1 MLAPAKSWIAILE
14 RGMNKMVQGLSINT
28 NPAAFVA
35 LQQLNKTSKALNQTQ
50 LRITSGLK
58 VNGPKDDSST
68 FQISTRLRGDISGV
82 NAVKIALANGD
93 STVNVAITAG
103 KHIKDLLIEMKG
115 KVIQANQAGIDS
127 NSRTALHNDFRAL
140 ADQITTIALT
150 AEFNDANLIKS
161 GATTFTVLSSQDGS
175 VISIS
180 AQSMDTTALAINA
193 SNLTTSASAAAA
205 RTAIDSAIV
214 LAADK
219 LAAFGAASKR
229 VDVQLEFT
237 GSLADILQEGLG
249 NLVDADLAKESAEL
263 QAFQIKQQLGVQALA
278 IANAGPQTILGL
290 FQ

>member
-1 MLAPAKSWIAILE
+1 MLTPAKCWIRKL
-14 RGMNKMVQGLSINT
+14 RTRQKNMVQGLSINT
-28 NPAAFVA
+28 NPSAMIA
-35 LQQLNKTSKALNQTQ
+35 LQTLNKTNKSLAATQ

-82 NAVKIALANGD
+82 NAVKIALSMGD
-93 STVNVAITAG
+93 TTVNVAITAG

-115 KVIQANQAGIDS
+115 KVIQANQAGLDA

-175 VISIS
+175 TISIS

-214 LAADK
+214 LVGNK
-219 LAAFGAASKR
+219 LAALGASAKSLE
-229 VDVQLEFT
+229 VQTDFT
-237 GSLADILQEGLG
+237 SETIDNLKIALGSI
-249 NLVDADLAKESAEL
+249 VDADLAEESAKL
-263 QAFQIKQQLGVQALA
+263 QALQIQQALGVQAL
-278 IANAGPQTILGL
+278 
-290 FQ
+290 

>member
-1 MLAPAKSWIAILE
+1 MLTPAKCWIRKL
-14 RGMNKMVQGLSINT
+14 RTRQKNMVQGLSINT
-28 NPAAFVA
+28 NPSAMIA
-35 LQQLNKTSKALNQTQ
+35 LQTLNKTNKSLAATQ

-82 NAVKIALANGD
+82 NAVKIALAMGD
-93 STVNVAITAG
+93 TTVNVAITAG

-115 KVIQANQAGIDS
+115 KVIQANQAGLDA

-175 VISIS
+175 TISIS

-193 SNLTTSASAAAA
+193 SNLTTSGSAAAA

-219 LAAFGAASKR
+219 LAVFGAASKR

-237 GSLADILQEGLG
+237 GSLADILTEGLG
-249 NLVDADLAKESAEL
+249 SLVDADLAQESASL

-278 IANAGPQTILGL
+278 IANSGPQSILGL